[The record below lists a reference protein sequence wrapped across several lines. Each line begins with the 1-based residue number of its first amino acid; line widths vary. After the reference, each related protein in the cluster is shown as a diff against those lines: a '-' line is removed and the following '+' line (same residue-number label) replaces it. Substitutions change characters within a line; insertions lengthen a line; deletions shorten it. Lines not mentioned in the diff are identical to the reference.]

1 MCLLMVSVRSEAAT
15 NPWIDGYS
23 DPRMEALLAGY
34 YASDAAAEDF
44 TKGYFK
50 DALKNYGKT
59 FIAQQSI
66 MLQKY
71 YEHKHGFRDIGIL
84 GSAEENYYYRSIYN
98 TVSRGII
105 PETFRCAYLLAKNPS
120 GIIYW
125 GPFMFR
131 ICNETMDLCGQFE
144 TVVTNC
150 KLGFENIAFPTL
162 NKNLLRFAD
171 VKYIG
176 KEYGMDLKGMISSIA
191 DFDFQDTRDSVAQFC
206 LEKLKNIGVGIA
218 AAGAS
223 EAVERATGLDIDFG
237 ELIGSEDVSRAFKLK
252 PQEVRRALDATRRIL
267 NDRLYDPN
275 RLRDYVKSII
285 CENGKILV
293 DRILSTAYYNA
304 ESYLSDYLH
313 ELDGQYYR
321 QKVSVIIRDAGSEV
335 VCDYN
340 PQPGTTADR
349 DSQKGVFANSVQGKK
364 EIYSWSDD
372 WTCYMTPFA
381 DDTKN
386 DPQWRK
392 TRKVDVG
399 FIGGMARKEDMNHRD
414 LTASE
419 LDDVRRNSEK
429 HAGWSKEKCDN
440 LNSHKSGES
449 YLYEEQLHHHELHF
463 DGKVHSH
470 SRWRHQ
476 IRCYFAYSIKVTKTW
491 SHDKTFWEKDFDSQ
505 TTDYKIFQNEIEQA
519 KRSAEFEIASRGLT
533 DATVV
538 VVEGDRRYYQV
549 PSNSNVKGAS
559 MVSFIVNCNDHSDL
573 GHGTIS
579 WKEHGHINNTPAE
592 QLVSYAMRT
601 TPKDEGEDPVGE
613 LEAEAKSLQTEIQSL
628 STQIAALEK
637 KNPWDNRIRD
647 LEDKRQDKQAELN
660 NVSAALDD
668 ARADAADDG
677 DVHRLPWLEKEAA
690 ARYHL
695 TWKENGKWEGTTYTR
710 KGSVTGLQG
719 TVTFTADFSVE
730 RRESYFLN
738 KILGKWIRTHRGI
751 LKLDWKIFGDQSSS
765 NVVETMA
772 LDTTKTDDEN
782 KQIVSDRQQQI
793 MDMYPDCSVEVGYG
807 KAESTDSINDKK
819 SFHLL
824 WASDRLA
831 LARDINA
838 RLIGIYSDLV
848 LLHRFLNCKTTLL
861 GYLETQVY
869 VKASVALRDRIAS
882 DSFNAWLAASRQA
895 ADGLFNNSTGPK
907 ENHFWS
913 SSPWDE
919 D

>member
-1 MCLLMVSVRSEAAT
+1 MVSVRSVAAT

-23 DPRMEALLAGY
+23 DPWMEAMLAGY

-59 FIAQQSI
+59 FVAQQGI

-120 GIIYW
+120 GILYW

-150 KLGFENIAFPTL
+150 KLGFESIPFPTL

-171 VKYIG
+171 PKYIG
-176 KEYGMDLKGMISSIA
+176 KEYGIDLKGMISGIA
-191 DFDFQDTRDSVAQFC
+191 DFDFQDTRDSVAQFS

-223 EAVERATGLDIDFG
+223 KAVERATGLDIDFG

-267 NDRLYDPN
+267 NDRLYEPSH
-275 RLRDYVKSII
+275 LRDYVKGLI

-340 PQPGTTADR
+340 PE
-349 DSQKGVFANSVQGKK
+349 KGKTSVHDGELKRCGWESDKTQNY
-364 EIYSWSDD
+364 IHSWTPE
-372 WTCYMTPFA
+372 WTCYLSPLDGRKGHYKASVYEKGYF
-381 DDTKN
+381 TKKMDN
-386 DPQWRK
+386 VQN
-392 TRKVDVG
+392 
-399 FIGGMARKEDMNHRD
+399 FD
-414 LTASE
+414 LNSSE
-419 LDDVRRNSEK
+419 LSDVRKNSEK
-429 HAGWSKEKCDN
+429 YANWSRSKVDQ
-440 LNSHKSGES
+440 LNANSSTTGIN
-449 YLYEEQLHHHELHF
+449 YLYEESLQSGQIFMDYKIKNWWHQLR
-463 DGKVHSH
+463 K
-470 SRWRHQ
+470 
-476 IRCYFAYSIKVTKTW
+476 YFAFSIKVTKTW
-491 SHDKTFWEKDFDSQ
+491 SHDKVYWEKDFDSQ

-519 KRSAEFEIASRGLT
+519 KRSAEFEVASRGLT

-538 VVEGDRRYYQV
+538 VVEGDRRYYQI

-579 WKEHGHINNTPAE
+579 WKEHGHINNTPPE

-601 TPKDEGEDPVGE
+601 TQKDDADDPVGE
-613 LEAEAKSLQTEIQSL
+613 LESEVKSLQAEIQSL
-628 STQIAALEK
+628 DTQIAALEK

-690 ARYHL
+690 SRYHL
-695 TWKENGKWEGTTYTR
+695 TWKEDGKWEGTTYTR
-710 KGSVTGLQG
+710 KGSITGLQG

-730 RRESYFLN
+730 RREKYFLN
-738 KILGKWIRTHRGI
+738 KVLGKWIRTHRGI

-895 ADGLFNNSTGPK
+895 ADGLFRISTGPK
-907 ENHFWS
+907 GNPS
-913 SSPWDE
+913 IIGGYSPWDE
-919 D
+919 